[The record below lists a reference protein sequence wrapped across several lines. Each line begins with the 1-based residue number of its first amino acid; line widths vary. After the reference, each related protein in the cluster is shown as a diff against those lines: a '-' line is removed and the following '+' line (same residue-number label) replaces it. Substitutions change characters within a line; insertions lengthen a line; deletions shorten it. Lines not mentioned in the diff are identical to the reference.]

1 MIQKVATILKSHGVH
16 GAVKV
21 HSMVENLADFIKIA
35 KPKDGNPMPVKSIK
49 HHKDD
54 VWIVKFSEITDMNEA
69 EAIAKLE
76 LFCQMSD
83 FPKLPNGEL
92 YEFQAIG
99 LPIFEENSDAALG
112 HLTDFSYNQGGK
124 ILIITPLDPQF
135 FRGNINQGLLHVLR
149 SDVISITAE
158 KIVIKPLKTY
168 LAEIS
173 EDDLDDEDFEFEI
186 EE

>member
-1 MIQKVATILKSHGVH
+1 MIQKVATILKPHGVH

-35 KPKDGNPMPVKSIK
+35 KTKNGDSMPVKSIK
-49 HHKDD
+49 NHKDD
-54 VWIVKFSEITDMNEA
+54 LWIVKFTEITDMNEA
-69 EAIAKLE
+69 EAIAKTE

-99 LPIFEENSDAALG
+99 LPVFEENTNSALG

-124 ILIITPLDPQF
+124 ILLITPTDPTLS
-135 FRGNINQGLLHVLR
+135 RGNINQGLLHVLR
-149 SDVISITAE
+149 NDVITINAE
-158 KIVIKPLKTY
+158 KIVIKPLKIY
-168 LAEIS
+168 LAELS